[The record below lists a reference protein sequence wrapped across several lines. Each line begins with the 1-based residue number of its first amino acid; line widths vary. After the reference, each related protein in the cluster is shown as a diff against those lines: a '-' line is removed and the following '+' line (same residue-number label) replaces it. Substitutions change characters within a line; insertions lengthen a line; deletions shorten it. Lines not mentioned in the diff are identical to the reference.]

1 MEDVRDIGGPGSD
14 GGPVAE
20 VAIWRL
26 HDPNHRASAEPKT
39 ILVEL
44 PEKEPVLPSAGLGK
58 KRVDLRVCV
67 GRRLGWG
74 SKRPAA
80 KQPGHSIGELVTIRV
95 HEGSGIW

>member
-1 MEDVRDIGGPGSD
+1 MEGVRDIGGPGSD

-20 VAIWRL
+20 VAIRRL

-58 KRVDLRVCV
+58 SASIFGFASGV
-67 GRRLGWG
+67 GLGG
-74 SKRPAA
+74 SPKRPAA
-80 KQPGHSIGELVTIRV
+80 KQPGHSIGELVTMRV